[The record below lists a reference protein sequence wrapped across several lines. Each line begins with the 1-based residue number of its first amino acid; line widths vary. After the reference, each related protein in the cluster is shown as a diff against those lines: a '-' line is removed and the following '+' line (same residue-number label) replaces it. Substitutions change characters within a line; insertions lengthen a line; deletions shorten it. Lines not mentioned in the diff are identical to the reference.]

1 MTNGTI
7 IETKLDEI
15 AKLLAILVA
24 RDRSLQDT
32 IADLASVGFGPKRVA
47 ELLGTTPGYAQVA
60 ADRAKKRK
68 ASAAKRSGGNSNG

>member
-1 MTNGTI
+1 MTNGTM

-32 IADLASVGFGPKRVA
+32 IADLAGVGFGPKRVA